1 MNVVV
6 LTGRLTSDPTIREGE
21 KTKMASFRLAVQ
33 RPFDKEKADFIQC
46 KAFGKSAEYLENY
59 KSKGDEIAVSGRIQ
73 AESYPRRDG
82 TTGHNTEVIC
92 DRVESTYG
100 SKGGERAE
108 ANHHESEESEE
119 ERPSA
124 PQEELPDTFEQAEDD
139 IPF

>member
-59 KSKGDEIAVSGRIQ
+59 KSKGDEIAVSGRI
-73 AESYPRRDG
+73 ETGSYPKRDG
-82 TTGHNTEVIC
+82 TTAYVTEIIC

-108 ANHHESEESEE
+108 ANHHEAEEPEE
-119 ERPSA
+119 ERPSV